1 MSNLTSRILCVL
13 ETLTARISDATAFH
27 TKRLDQ
33 IEDRLA
39 RLDGGHDATEAKLR
53 AYELVNASRRGTGT
67 APLGFKIT

>member
-1 MSNLTSRILCVL
+1 VFLKLSRRGLA
-13 ETLTARISDATAFH
+13 TLPTFH
-27 TKRLDQ
+27 TKRLDE

-39 RLDGGHDATEAKLR
+39 RLDGGHDATEAKLS